1 MKLLPLLAWLLL
13 PGCEQKPTASGPV
26 PVKRTIVSSPSFKVG
41 ELDKEGR
48 LIFWSINAY
57 DHEEPFV
64 LHQDAYGV
72 VLYND
77 GNEANPHA
85 RYIFASQ
92 SPREIVNTDDLA
104 VFKQALAKVP
114 RGSKVGRYDTC
125 TMPRSYG
132 LPEQIISRF
141 YQALTKAG
149 LKEEEET
156 RRVCYCP
163 MGGS

>member
-1 MKLLPLLAWLLL
+1 MKILSFLACLLL
-13 PGCEQKPTASGPV
+13 LSCEQKSASYGPP
-26 PVKRTIVSSPSFKVG
+26 PVKPRIVAAPSFKVG
-41 ELDKEGR
+41 ELNQKGR
-48 LIFWSINAY
+48 LIFWSIDAY
-57 DHEEPFV
+57 DHEEPFA
-64 LHQDAYGV
+64 LHEDAYGV

-77 GNEANPHA
+77 GSEAKPQA

-92 SPREIVNTDDLA
+92 RTREIVNTDDLT

-114 RGSKVGRYDTC
+114 RGTKVGCYDTC

-132 LPEQIISRF
+132 LPQQIISRF

-149 LKEEEET
+149 LTLEEET